1 VPFEF
6 ATAQR
11 IVFGRGAAAGAADA
25 VAALGIRPAVVTGA
39 DPSRAA
45 WLADALRARGMEP
58 LILAVTGEP
67 TVALAADFSARARGA
82 ACDVVIGIGG
92 GSALD
97 AAKATA
103 ALVPNAGDILVY
115 LEVVGQGQ
123 PIERPPLPCIA
134 IPTTAGTGSEATRN
148 AVLDSPEHSVKA
160 SMRSPLMLPRIAI
173 VDPELGAGMPPD
185 VTASTGLDALT
196 QLLEA
201 FVSVKANP
209 ITDPLCRDGMARA
222 ARSLRRAFAD
232 GADMDA
238 REDMAMAALF
248 GGIALANAG
257 LGAVHG
263 FAGPLGGMLHAPH
276 GALCACLL
284 PHVLEANARVLMER
298 APRSGAL
305 ARLAEAARILTGN
318 PAATAQDAGVWAR
331 ALCRD
336 LGVKPLGAFGL
347 TAAMIPDAA
356 AKARGASSMKG
367 NPVALADAELEA
379 ILLAALA

>member
-1 VPFEF
+1 MPFEF

-11 IVFGRGAAAGAADA
+11 IVFGRGAAAGAVDA
-25 VAALGIRPAVVTGA
+25 AAALGARPAVITGA
-39 DPSRAA
+39 DSSRAA
-45 WLADALRARGMEP
+45 WLTDSLRARGMEA
-58 LILAVTGEP
+58 LVLAVSGEP
-67 TVALAADFSARARGA
+67 TVEMAARFAVQARKS

-103 ALVPNAGDILVY
+103 ALVPNTGDILGY
-115 LEVVGQGQ
+115 LEVVGRGR
-123 PIERPPLPCIA
+123 PIEKPPLPCIA
-134 IPTTAGTGSEATRN
+134 MPTTAGTGSEATRN
-148 AVLDSPEHSVKA
+148 AVLDSPEHGLKA
-160 SMRSPLMLPRIAI
+160 SMRSPLMLPRVAI
-173 VDPELGAGMPPD
+173 VDPELSAGMPPD
-185 VTASTGLDALT
+185 VTAATGLDALT

-209 ITDPLCRDGMARA
+209 MTDPLCRDGMARA

-238 REDMAMAALF
+238 REDMALAALF

-284 PHVLEANARVLMER
+284 PHVMAANVRALETH
-298 APRSGAL
+298 APGSPAL
-305 ARLAEAARILTGN
+305 ARLGEAARILTGD
-318 PAATAQDAGVWAR
+318 PSATAADGAEWAR
-331 ALCRD
+331 MLCDD
-336 LGVKPLGAFGL
+336 LRVKPLSALGL
-347 TAAMIPDAA
+347 TDALIPETI
-356 AKARGASSMKG
+356 AKARNASSMKG
-367 NPVALADAELEA
+367 NPVVLTEPELEG
-379 ILLAALA
+379 ILRAALW